1 MHNLEFIPLEA
12 LASLKVVNWYSVCT
26 DILEESLVV
35 LKALQLLRTLTPLYY
50 SENVVL
56 IAKKKNFYSE
66 LFSLLSDISGT

>member
-1 MHNLEFIPLEA
+1 MHNLEFIPLKA

-26 DILEESLVV
+26 DFLEESLVV

-56 IAKKKNFYSE
+56 IARKNYYSE
-66 LFSLLSDISGT
+66 LISLLSDISGT

>member
-26 DILEESLVV
+26 DFLEASLVV
-35 LKALQLLRTLTPLYY
+35 LKALQLLSTLAPLYY

-56 IAKKKNFYSE
+56 IARKNCYSE
-66 LFSLLSDISGT
+66 LFSFLSDISGT